1 MIARLLRRWWW
12 MGVVV
17 TALSGVGWAVF
28 GSAAGLAVV
37 PKNHS
42 AFRTCVLTA
51 YPKATFVAGDTWADE
66 NSPTA
71 KRGGGNAMQVQ
82 SNTGRNNRAYI
93 RFDLTKCV
101 PTPSSA
107 ATVHKATLRL
117 NLATAPPGSRI
128 YNLNRVTG
136 PCPEAATTCW
146 TESNLTWNNKPTV
159 AASAT
164 ATLALSATSTL
175 NRFYDFDVTTDVAA
189 MAAATAS
196 NYGWQLADSAEG
208 NPTSVIVT
216 FKAKD
221 LASASGAPQ
230 LVIVYSP

>member
-1 MIARLLRRWWW
+1 MIAQLLRRWWW
-12 MGVVV
+12 VGVVV

-101 PTPSSA
+101 PTPFST
-107 ATVHKATLRL
+107 TVHKATLRL
-117 NLATAPPGSRI
+117 NLTTARPARGS
-128 YNLNRVTG
+128 T
-136 PCPEAATTCW
+136 
-146 TESNLTWNNKPTV
+146 
-159 AASAT
+159 
-164 ATLALSATSTL
+164 TSTGSPGPAP
-175 NRFYDFDVTTDVAA
+175 RPPPPAGRR
-189 MAAATAS
+189 AT
-196 NYGWQLADSAEG
+196 
-208 NPTSVIVT
+208 
-216 FKAKD
+216 
-221 LASASGAPQ
+221 
-230 LVIVYSP
+230 